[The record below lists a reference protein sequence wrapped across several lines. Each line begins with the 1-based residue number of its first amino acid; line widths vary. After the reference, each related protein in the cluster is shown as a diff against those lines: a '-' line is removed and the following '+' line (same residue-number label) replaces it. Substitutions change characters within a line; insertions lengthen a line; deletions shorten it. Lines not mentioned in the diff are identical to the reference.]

1 MNAGNKWVATVAS
14 IWIQCTSGSSYAFG
28 IYSPILKSSQ
38 NYDQSTLDSI
48 AVFKDIGA
56 NAGLL
61 SGLLYSAVAI
71 PSSPS
76 HSSSSSSSSSSAS
89 CYWIRGPWVV
99 HATGAIQCFMGYFF
113 IWLSVTGIIP
123 RPPVPLMCFFMFLA
137 AHAQTFFNTADVVT
151 AVQNFPDYS
160 GTIVGIMKGFLGL
173 SGAILIQV
181 YDTIYEGN
189 PSSFLLMLALL
200 PTVVP
205 FILMCL
211 VRIYH
216 TNTGDDKKLLNGFS
230 VIALIT
236 AAYLMVI
243 IILENVI
250 SLKLWARILAFV
262 VLLLSLSS
270 PLSVAIGAQLR
281 DSQRLLQTSS
291 LERTRFM
298 DEPNPLEAKKTYV
311 AHDPVGYQ
319 EVPSD
324 VDHELITNDKRITLR
339 EEELNL
345 LQAMRTGNF
354 WMLFITMSC
363 GMGSGLATVNNISQ
377 IGGSLGYSSVEMST
391 LVSLWSI
398 WNFVGRFGAGY
409 ISDYFLHLRGWAR
422 PLFMVITLASM
433 SIGHAV
439 IATGL
444 PGALYAGSV
453 LVGVCYGS
461 QWSLMPTITS
471 EIFGVRHMGT
481 IFNTISIA
489 SPVGSYILSVRVVG
503 YIYDKEASDGGS
515 TCSGAHC
522 FMLSFLIMASV
533 TLLGSVVAFVLF
545 LRTRRFYKLVICR
558 RIQHFASHEE
568 GI

>member
-1 MNAGNKWVATVAS
+1 MNTGNKWVATVAS
-14 IWIQCTSGSSYAFG
+14 IWIQCTGGSSYAFG
-28 IYSPILKSSQ
+28 IYSPVLKSSQ
-38 NYDQSTLDSI
+38 NYDQSTLESI

-61 SGLLYSAVAI
+61 SGILYSAVAI

-76 HSSSSSSSSSSAS
+76 HSSSSSSSSPSSS
-89 CYWIRGPWVV
+89 YYGIGGPWVV
-99 HATGAIQCFMGYFF
+99 HAAGAIQCFIGYFF
-113 IWLSVTGIIP
+113 MWLSVIGFIP
-123 RPPVPLMCFFMFLA
+123 RSPVPLMCFFMFLA
-137 AHAQTFFNTADVVT
+137 AHAQTFFNTANVVT
-151 AVQNFPDYS
+151 GVQNFPDYS
-160 GTIVGIMKGFLGL
+160 GTIVGVMKGFLGL

-181 YDTIYEGN
+181 YDTIFEGN

-200 PTVVP
+200 PTIVP
-205 FILMCL
+205 FILMSL

-216 TNTGDDKKLLNGFS
+216 TNTGNDKKHLNDFS
-230 VIALIT
+230 VIALVT

-243 IILENVI
+243 IILENIV
-250 SLKLWARILAFV
+250 SLKLWARILTFI
-262 VLLLSLSS
+262 VLLLLLASHLSI
-270 PLSVAIGAQLR
+270 AIRAQLR
-281 DSQRLLQTSS
+281 DSQSLVQTSS
-291 LERTRFM
+291 LERTR
-298 DEPNPLEAKKTYV
+298 
-311 AHDPVGYQ
+311 DPVGYH

-324 VDHELITNDKRITLR
+324 VDKKLITNDKKKILG
-339 EEELNL
+339 EEDLNL

-354 WMLFITMSC
+354 WMLFIAMAC

-377 IGGSLGYSSVEMST
+377 IGGSLGYSSVETST

-398 WNFVGRFGAGY
+398 WNFLGRFVAGY
-409 ISDYFLHLRGWAR
+409 VSDYFLHLRGWSR
-422 PLFMVITLASM
+422 PLFMIITLASM
-433 SIGHAV
+433 SIGHVV
-439 IATGL
+439 IASGL

-503 YIYDKEASDGGS
+503 YIYDKETSAGGS
-515 TCSGAHC
+515 RCSGTHC
-522 FMLSFLIMASV
+522 FMLSFFIMASV
-533 TLLGSVVAFVLF
+533 TLMGSVVAFGLF
-545 LRTRRFYKLVICR
+545 LRTRKFYKLVICR
-558 RIQHFASHEE
+558 RLQHFASHEE